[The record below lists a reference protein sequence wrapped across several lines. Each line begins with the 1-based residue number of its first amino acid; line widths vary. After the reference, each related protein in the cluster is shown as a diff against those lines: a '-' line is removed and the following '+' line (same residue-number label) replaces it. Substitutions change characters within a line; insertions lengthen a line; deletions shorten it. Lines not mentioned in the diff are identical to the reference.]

1 MVRVGDHQIS
11 LQGQRQ
17 GHEDGEREEDLSH
30 WEGDR
35 DDVGRHGHHLG
46 EGEEG
51 EGHEDGDGVRDE
63 EGGEELGEGE
73 GETQLGP
80 QQDGG
85 CYQVACTDTCKC
97 CDVTQMS
104 SSKITHIVNQKST

>member
-35 DDVGRHGHHLG
+35 DDVGRHGEHLG
-46 EGEEG
+46 QREQN
-51 EGHEDGDGVRDE
+51 EGHQDADRVRE
-63 EGGEELGEGE
+63 QEGG
-73 GETQLGP
+73 Q
-80 QQDGG
+80 
-85 CYQVACTDTCKC
+85 
-97 CDVTQMS
+97 
-104 SSKITHIVNQKST
+104 